1 VSGTQELDA
10 TSVEG
15 LPRANGEL
23 VFEQPWESRA
33 FGLAAALADQG
44 LFTWKDFQSSLIAEV
59 SADDSQPG
67 EYRYYERWLGALER
81 LLLERGVVSAA
92 DIDDRA
98 DVLCH
103 RPAGHDHR
111 DGEHHKHD
119 HDHEHDHDHD
129 HEH

>member
-1 VSGTQELDA
+1 MTADA
-10 TSVEG
+10 TTLANTVTG
-15 LPRANGEL
+15 IPRSNGEL

-44 LFTWKDFQSSLIAEV
+44 LFSWKDFQAGLIAEV
-59 SADDSQPG
+59 ARREDEPG
-67 EYRYYERWLGALER
+67 EYSYYDRWLGALEA
-81 LLLERGVVSAA
+81 LLSERGVVTAG

-111 DGEHHKHD
+111 DED
-119 HDHEHDHDHD
+119 HGHHEH
-129 HEH
+129 

>member
-1 VSGTQELDA
+1 MTGSGT
-10 TSVEG
+10 VEAVPVAD

-44 LFTWKDFQSSLIAEV
+44 LFSWKDFQQNLIVEVAAHESSE
-59 SADDSQPG
+59 G
-67 EYRYYERWLGALER
+67 EYRYYERWLGALEA
-81 LLLERGVVSAA
+81 LLVERGVVRAG

-111 DGEHHKHD
+111 DG
-119 HDHEHDHDHD
+119 DHDHD
-129 HEH
+129 HSDHS

>member
-1 VSGTQELDA
+1 MTTETLDA
-10 TSVEG
+10 TAIEG

-44 LFTWKDFQSSLIAEV
+44 LFTWKDFQMSLVGEV
-59 SADDSQPG
+59 ASDQSEPG
-67 EYRYYERWLGALER
+67 QYQYYERWLGALEG
-81 LLLERGVVSAA
+81 LLLELGVVTTN
-92 DIDDRA
+92 DIDERA

-111 DGEHHKHD
+111 DADDD
-119 HDHEHDHDHD
+119 HGHGHGH
-129 HEH
+129 

>member
-1 VSGTQELDA
+1 MSETRELDA
-10 TSVEG
+10 SSVEG

-44 LFTWKDFQSSLIAEV
+44 LFTWKDFQDGLIAEV
-59 SADDSQPG
+59 AADESQPG
-67 EYRYYERWLGALER
+67 EYRYYERWLGALEV
-81 LLLERGVVSAA
+81 LLLERGVVSVA

-111 DGEHHKHD
+111 HE
-119 HDHEHDHDHD
+119 HDHEHDH
-129 HEH
+129 EH